1 MNDWKQPCA
10 PPNGSTGKRNSGWLA
25 GRITT
30 LLSHYYTPDIP
41 ATLSE
46 AAMVDWLAVL
56 DGLPT
61 DDIERA
67 CMDYLREEPR
77 RRPTPGD
84 IRQRVLA
91 KRAWAEKY
99 RAPVVQ
105 IDAPSRERVTPEAAN
120 AILAEAG
127 FRPRRMVQE

>member
-1 MNDWKQPCA
+1 MNDLRPQCA

-41 ATLSE
+41 AALSE

-56 DGLPT
+56 DGLPR

-67 CMDYLREEPR
+67 CMDYLRDEPD
-77 RRPTPGD
+77 RRPTPGR
-84 IRQRVLA
+84 IRKRVLA

-105 IDAPSRERVTPEAAN
+105 IEAPSRERVTPEAAN

-127 FRPRRMVQE
+127 FTPRRMAQE

>member
-1 MNDWKQPCA
+1 MSDWQRPIER
-10 PPNGSTGKRNSGWLA
+10 RNNSSGNAQWVVE
-25 GRITT
+25 RVET
-30 LLSHYYTPDIP
+30 LLSHYYQPDQP
-41 ATLSE
+41 SELSQ
-46 AAMVDWLAVL
+46 AAMVDWLKVL
-56 DGLPT
+56 HGLPQA
-61 DDIERA
+61 DIAAA
-67 CMDYLREEPR
+67 CEDYLRKEPR

-120 AILAEAG
+120 VILAEAG
-127 FRPRRMVQE
+127 FRPRRMAQD